1 MLKYINEFFL
11 QHSNKTVRVNSFSDS
26 LVSRLTFIQCLFFFR
41 DSSMFTVFR
50 LNLLCFFAHNL
61 P

>member
-11 QHSNKTVRVNSFSDS
+11 QHSTHSFSDS
-26 LVSRLTFIQCLFFFR
+26 LVSRLTFIQSLFFFR